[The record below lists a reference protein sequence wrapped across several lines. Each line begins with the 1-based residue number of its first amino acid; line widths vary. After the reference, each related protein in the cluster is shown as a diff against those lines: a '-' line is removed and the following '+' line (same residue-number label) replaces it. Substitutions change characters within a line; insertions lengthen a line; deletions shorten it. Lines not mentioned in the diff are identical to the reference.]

1 MRLNSRVVRLST
13 YYNNMSANI
22 DQLTPTESLID
33 LSKYTDSEFN
43 LPDHA
48 INTLFD
54 DVILAEYVDVSPD
67 GNAIKRGDIFIPLN
81 TAPRAWRVGRVLM
94 TGNNCLNVKPG
105 DKIVF
110 PGDQGIPISKLQYES
125 VDGDIETVMNGIFLN
140 EERLFGVCTSIADEN
155 STTDTQSS
163 S

>member
-1 MRLNSRVVRLST
+1 
-13 YYNNMSANI
+13 MSANI
-22 DQLTPTESLID
+22 DQITPTESLID
-33 LSKYTDSEFN
+33 LTRYTDSEFT

-67 GNAIKRGDIFIPLN
+67 GNAIKRGDIYIPLN

-94 TGNNCLNVKPG
+94 AGRSCQNVKPG

-110 PGDQGIPISKLQYES
+110 PGDQGIPVSKLQYENH
-125 VDGDIETVMNGIFLN
+125 DGEIDTVVNGIFLN
-140 EERLFGVCTSIADEN
+140 EERLFGVCTLVSNESSVTN
-155 STTDTQSS
+155 TKSS
-163 S
+163 SRKKRS